1 MKVKCLYLLSLLAL
15 NNMLVNA
22 QKAEV
27 YTSSEE
33 AKWQQTSVEVSKQKT
48 PEADIVISTSKDQV
62 IDGFGGTFS
71 ELGWDALSL
80 LSEEQRNEVL
90 RELFGPDGMRFT
102 FCRIPLGANDFARDW
117 YSFNETPGD
126 FEMKNFSIERDKTAM
141 IPYVKAALSFNPNLK
156 LWASPW
162 SPPVWMK
169 RTKHY
174 ATAPGD
180 RNDFTEKNEVE
191 GDHFIQEPEYLTAYA
206 LYFSK
211 FLDAYKE
218 NGINVS
224 MLQFQN
230 EPYTK
235 HQWPNCSW
243 IPESMANFIGKYLG
257 PAISK
262 KHPGVELWFG
272 TFNCNKMEDLDC
284 VMQNRD
290 AAKYLRGIGLQ
301 WEGKDI
307 VGDIHRKYPAMKLMQ
322 TENECG
328 GGSID
333 WAAAEHTFD
342 LLQAYLNGG
351 VNSYMYF
358 NMVLQ
363 DEGVSSWGWKQ
374 NSLIR
379 VDSRT
384 RKVIYT
390 PEFYLMK
397 HLTHFVKPGAKRLKV
412 EKGENVLAFR
422 NPDGQIV
429 VLCVNKDKEERN
441 LVLSYKKSTIHVK
454 LGGKTFNTLLI

>member
-1 MKVKCLYLLSLLAL
+1 MKVRKLILFYLLAQGCLSL
-15 NNMLVNA
+15 NA
-22 QKAEV
+22 QKAEI
-27 YTSSEE
+27 YTTSERV
-33 AKWQQTSVEVSKQKT
+33 KWQKTAIDIQKQDNPDADVIISK
-48 PEADIVISTSKDQV
+48 SKEQV

-80 LSEEQRNEVL
+80 LTEEQRNSVL
-90 RELFGPDGMRFT
+90 RELFGPDGMRYT

-117 YSFNETPGD
+117 YSLNECPGD
-126 FEMKNFSIERDKTAM
+126 FEMKNFSIERDKQAM
-141 IPYVKAALSFNPNLK
+141 IPYVKAALSFNPKLK

-174 ATAPGD
+174 ATSPGD
-180 RNDFTEKNEVE
+180 YNDFTEKNQVE
-191 GDHFIQEPEYLTAYA
+191 GDHFIQEPKYLAAYA
-206 LYFSK
+206 LYLSK
-211 FLDAYKE
+211 FVDAYKE
-218 NGINVS
+218 NKINIS
-224 MLQFQN
+224 LIQFQN

-235 HQWPNCSW
+235 HQWPNCLW
-243 IPESMANFIGKYLG
+243 TPKSMANFIGKYLG
-257 PAISK
+257 PAFSQ
-262 KHPGVELWFG
+262 KHPDVDLWFG

-284 VMQNRD
+284 VMQHPD
-290 AAKYLRGIGLQ
+290 ASKYLHGVGVQ

-307 VGDIHRKYPAMKLMQ
+307 VADIHRKYPAMKLMQ

-328 GGSID
+328 GGTID

-342 LLQAYLNGG
+342 LVESYLNGG

-384 RKVIYT
+384 KEVLYT

-397 HLTHFVKPGAKRLKV
+397 HLSHFVKVGAHRLKV
-412 EKGENVLAFR
+412 LKGDDVLAFQ
-422 NPDGQIV
+422 NPDGQTVI
-429 VLCVNKDKEERN
+429 LCVNKDTQERTVR
-441 LVLSYKKSTIHVK
+441 LTCKGSTIHVK
-454 LGGKTFNTLLI
+454 LASKTFNTIVI

>member
-15 NNMLVNA
+15 NNMFVSA
-22 QKAEV
+22 QKAKM
-27 YTSSEE
+27 YTSSDKV
-33 AKWQQTSVEVSKQKT
+33 KWQQTSVDVRKQQNLD
-48 PEADIVISTSKDQV
+48 ADIVVSATADQV

-80 LSEEQRNEVL
+80 LTQEQRNAVL

-141 IPYVKAALSFNPNLK
+141 IPYVKAALSFNPDLK

-169 RTKHY
+169 KTRHY

-180 RNDFTEKNEVE
+180 HNDFTEENEVT
-191 GDHFIQEPEYLTAYA
+191 GDHLIQEPEYLAAYV
-206 LYFSK
+206 LYLSK
-211 FLDAYKE
+211 FIDAYKE

-243 IPESMANFIGKYLG
+243 LPESMANFIGKYLG
-257 PAISK
+257 PAFSK
-262 KHPGVELWFG
+262 RHPDVELWFG

-284 VMQNRD
+284 VMQHPSAFRD
-290 AAKYLRGIGLQ
+290 LRGIGLQ

-307 VGDIHRKYPAMKLMQ
+307 VDTIHRKYPAMKLMQ

-342 LLQAYLNGG
+342 LLQTYLNGG

-363 DEGVSSWGWKQ
+363 DEGASSWGWRQ

-384 RKVIYT
+384 KRVAYT

-397 HLTHFVKPGAKRLKV
+397 HLSHFVKVGARRLKV
-412 EKGENVLAFR
+412 SKGENVLVFR

-429 VLCVNKDKEERN
+429 IFCVNKDTKDQN
-441 LVLSYKKSTIHVK
+441 LVLSCQGSVINLK
-454 LGGKTFNTLLI
+454 LAPKTFNTILI

>member
-1 MKVKCLYLLSLLAL
+1 
-15 NNMLVNA
+15 
-22 QKAEV
+22 
-27 YTSSEE
+27 
-33 AKWQQTSVEVSKQKT
+33 
-48 PEADIVISTSKDQV
+48 
-62 IDGFGGTFS
+62 
-71 ELGWDALSL
+71 
-80 LSEEQRNEVL
+80 
-90 RELFGPDGMRFT
+90 
-102 FCRIPLGANDFARDW
+102 
-117 YSFNETPGD
+117 
-126 FEMKNFSIERDKTAM
+126 
-141 IPYVKAALSFNPNLK
+141 
-156 LWASPW
+156 
-162 SPPVWMK
+162 
-169 RTKHY
+169 
-174 ATAPGD
+174 
-180 RNDFTEKNEVE
+180 
-191 GDHFIQEPEYLTAYA
+191 
-206 LYFSK
+206 
-211 FLDAYKE
+211 
-218 NGINVS
+218 

-363 DEGVSSWGWKQ
+363 DEGASSWGWKQ

-384 RKVIYT
+384 RKVTYT

-429 VLCVNKDKEERN
+429 ILCVNKDKEERN
-441 LVLSYKKSTIHVK
+441 LVLSYKKSAIQVK
-454 LGGKTFNTLLI
+454 LSGKTFNTILI

>member
-1 MKVKCLYLLSLLAL
+1 MKVNCLYLLSLLAL
-15 NNMLVNA
+15 NCMCLNA
-22 QKAEV
+22 QKAKV
-27 YTSSEE
+27 YTTSEKV
-33 AKWQQTSVEVSKQKT
+33 KWQQASVEVKKQKA
-48 PEADIVISTSKDQV
+48 PDANVVISTSKDQV

-80 LSEEQRNEVL
+80 LTEEQRNAVL
-90 RELFGPDGMRFT
+90 RELFGPDGMRLA

-141 IPYVKAALSFNPNLK
+141 IPYVKAALAFNPKLK

-180 RNDFTEKNEVE
+180 HNDFTEKNEVA

-224 MLQFQN
+224 MVQFQN

-243 IPESMANFIGKYLG
+243 KPESMANFIGKYLG
-257 PAISK
+257 PTLSK

-284 VMQNRD
+284 VMQHR
-290 AAKYLRGIGLQ
+290 AASKYLRGIGLQ

-363 DEGVSSWGWKQ
+363 DEGSSSWGWKQ

-379 VDSRT
+379 VDSHA
-384 RKVIYT
+384 RKVAYT

-397 HLTHFVKPGAKRLKV
+397 HLSHFVKAGAHRLEV
-412 EKGENVLAFR
+412 LKGDDVLAFQ

-429 VLCVNKDKEERN
+429 ILCVNKDTKERTVR
-441 LVLSYKKSTIHVK
+441 LTYKGSTITTQ
-454 LGGKTFNTLLI
+454 LASKTFNTIVI